1 MLDRLSVGYP
11 RQLLDLKD
19 PPDKLYL
26 RGDYRLDLFA
36 KSLAIVGSRKMSDY
50 GRKVIS
56 FLLPKLVSAG
66 VTIISGF
73 MYGVDAFAHA
83 ECLRLGGKT
92 VAVMPCGVDIIC
104 PESQVDL
111 HARLLAS
118 GGLVVSEYANGV
130 PPRPWTFPRR
140 NRLISALA
148 QAVLVVEA
156 EEKSGALIT
165 AEVSRKLGRAV
176 FFVPGSIFASNMR
189 GNWKLLYSGAFPVTS
204 PRVLLNFFAGFGLTA
219 STQPSLFNTGTL
231 GASLS
236 FKDMSFLSKDER
248 LVLSSIRATP
258 LTLDQVALATGFP
271 ISRVLSL
278 VTLLSLKG
286 YISRSGRLCY
296 YG

>member
-26 RGDYRLDLFA
+26 RGDYSLDLFA
-36 KSLAIVGSRKMSDY
+36 KSLAVVGSRKMSDY
-50 GRKVIS
+50 GRRVIS

-66 VTIISGF
+66 VTVVSGF

-83 ECLRLGGKT
+83 ECIRLGGKT

-111 HARLLAS
+111 HARLLDS
-118 GGLVVSEYANGV
+118 GGLVVSEYAKGV

-148 QAVLVVEA
+148 QAVLIVEA
-156 EEKSGALIT
+156 EEKSGSLIT
-165 AEVSRKLGRAV
+165 AEVAKKLGRAV

-189 GNWKLLYSGAFPVTS
+189 GNWKLMYSGAFPVTS
-204 PRVLLNFFAGFGLTA
+204 PRVLLNFFAGLGLTA
-219 STQPSLFNTGTL
+219 SMQPPLFTADNS
-231 GASLS
+231 ASHLS
-236 FKDMSFLSKDER
+236 SKDTSFLSESER
-248 LVLSSIRATP
+248 LVLNSVRMTP
-258 LTLDQVALATGFP
+258 LTLDQLALETGFP